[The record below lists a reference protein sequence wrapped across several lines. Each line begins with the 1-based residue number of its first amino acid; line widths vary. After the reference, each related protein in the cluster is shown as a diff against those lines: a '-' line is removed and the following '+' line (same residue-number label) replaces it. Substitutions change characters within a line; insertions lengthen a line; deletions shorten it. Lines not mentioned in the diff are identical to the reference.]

1 MPGALVAD
9 QMGLGK
15 PLALVA
21 VAMISQLL
29 TEKIVMWLLQTIIW
43 RNTLEEWVD
52 MGQTYHPG
60 IIGEDEEWIP
70 LQRLNSAPRRRQI
83 KIHTTPPDWH
93 PVLTLTVEPILV
105 VTMPGVADTFK
116 SVIEEMTYGT
126 NFKVLYLLH
135 MENVNLTHED
145 LNSSIDEPE
154 IWLNIHLVSY
164 DTISSGAKPLS
175 NSQLSY
181 CSWTC
186 GIFDKSHQYKTKNSV
201 GWQIAIR
208 MRISFKLQVTATL
221 GFHWLYDW
229 CYQRTGQFS
238 GTPEDLEDDTVEEE
252 HGAEA
257 LYVAVKISMHVI
269 REEDNDA
276 Q

>member
-1 MPGALVAD
+1 MNTSAQLTLEQLKEIIEKEKQTDKGAKEAQEQVDEVEEVLNPDNGSSVLNTCLNTINTQYEQEYLEQSVRLLNACLISQSKADRVPGNMYSIPVLPRTMFLAKLFLAIWFIGRRWVWDSDMPGALVAD

-154 IWLNIHLVSY
+154 I
-164 DTISSGAKPLS
+164 
-175 NSQLSY
+175 
-181 CSWTC
+181 
-186 GIFDKSHQYKTKNSV
+186 
-201 GWQIAIR
+201 
-208 MRISFKLQVTATL
+208 
-221 GFHWLYDW
+221 
-229 CYQRTGQFS
+229 
-238 GTPEDLEDDTVEEE
+238 
-252 HGAEA
+252 
-257 LYVAVKISMHVI
+257 
-269 REEDNDA
+269 
-276 Q
+276 